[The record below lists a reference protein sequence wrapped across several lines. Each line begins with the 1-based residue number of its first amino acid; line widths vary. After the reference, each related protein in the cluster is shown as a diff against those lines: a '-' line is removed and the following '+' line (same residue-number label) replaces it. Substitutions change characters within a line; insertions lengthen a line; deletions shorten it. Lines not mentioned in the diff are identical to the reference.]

1 MKILEIEGK
10 GGTDFVPVFTYVQEL
25 LRRKEFSNLRGLL
38 YFTDGKG
45 RFPKKMPPYQTAF
58 VLVQKEFEEVE
69 VPPWAIRIY
78 QTEEDGY
85 GLGEKKD
92 EH

>member
-1 MKILEIEGK
+1 ML
-10 GGTDFVPVFTYVQEL
+10 
-25 LRRKEFSNLRGLL
+25 
-38 YFTDGKG
+38 
-45 RFPKKMPPYQTAF
+45 PKKFPPNLSAF
-58 VLVQKEFEEVE
+58 ALVQKELEEVE